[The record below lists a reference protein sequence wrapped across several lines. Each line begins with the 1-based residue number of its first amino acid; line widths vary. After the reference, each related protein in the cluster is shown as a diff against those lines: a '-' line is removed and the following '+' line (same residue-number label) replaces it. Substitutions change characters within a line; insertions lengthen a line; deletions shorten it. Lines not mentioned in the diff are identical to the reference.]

1 MRAAQLGRILGI
13 VLFAVSAQAGPV
25 SLTAEIG
32 STLVVPIG
40 DEASAQNAAGYAGS
54 ATGPDPQRGEI
65 VYSISGGQLRA
76 PVDLITQATFLA
88 PVSPKSSL
96 FDDPVSAR
104 LYRGKVVSLV
114 RVPTNRGLSA
124 GDGYELHARVV
135 RGTSVT
141 PLEYSASLSL
151 SMASPGQRANISAP
165 WDFILSWLPAKAST
179 RSPAGFDL
187 SLSVPRPALQ
197 LQWSWS
203 GGPEIRGTPPELDDG
218 ANKILGVQL
227 VVHYPRRLIRVAR
240 VFPPVGREL
249 AIWSQDDHTGELA
262 IQAVSR
268 DGLSLDHLEV
278 AFDLDG
284 DRPLDPADPID
295 GIRVEMKRAIDER
308 GYPADRGR
316 TPPWSLTVA
325 DVTVR

>member
-1 MRAAQLGRILGI
+1 VGVSYLGIILGT
-13 VLFAVSAQAGPV
+13 VLLALSGQTGPV

-40 DEASAQNAAGYAGS
+40 DEAFGHSGAGFAGS
-54 ATGPDPQRGEI
+54 ATMADPQRGQI
-65 VYSISGGQLRA
+65 VYSLSGGRLTM
-76 PVDLITQATFLA
+76 PVDLVTQATFLV
-88 PVSPKSSL
+88 PVSPSSPL
-96 FDDPVSAR
+96 FDDPVNAR

-114 RVPTNRGLSA
+114 RIPANRGLA
-124 GDGYELHARVV
+124 PGEEYQLRARVV
-135 RGTSVT
+135 RGESVT
-141 PLEYSASLSL
+141 PLEYSASLML
-151 SMASPGQRANISAP
+151 NAPSPGRRPAPSAA
-165 WDFILSWLPAKAST
+165 WDFLSSWLPAKAAPTSA
-179 RSPAGFDL
+179 AGFDL
-187 SLSVPRPALQ
+187 SLAVPRPALQ

-218 ANKILGVQL
+218 GNKILGVEL
-227 VVHYPRRLIRVAR
+227 VVHYPPRVIDVVR
-240 VFPPVGREL
+240 VVAPAGREL
-249 AIWSQDDHTGELA
+249 AIWSQDDGNGELA

-284 DRPLDPADPID
+284 ARPLDPADPID
-295 GIRVEMKRAIDER
+295 GVRVDFKQAIDEH

-316 TPPWSLTVA
+316 TPPWSLAVA